1 MLVEIPPFSE
11 LSAELASAPQPV
23 LGFEGP
29 EKLLEVWFRPNV
41 DTAEC
46 RELHH
51 RHRSCGLRTV
61 DRPVWEDMLS
71 IVKCQVLSRKENDYV
86 EEYVLS
92 ESSMFVYSHKIILKT
107 CGTTTLL
114 LALPRILE
122 IAHKMCG
129 LELVDSVFYSRKA
142 FMFPAKQKWPHG
154 NWGDEVLYLD
164 TIFRP
169 EHFHTSGYVVGKI
182 NGEHWNLYTASPR
195 RDSDVVGWDDEEPC
209 TEADEEMEELYKD
222 DLTLEV
228 LMSELNPEKMK
239 AFWKKEGETDE
250 EGARRIHND
259 SGLGSIYPHTTVDD
273 HCFDPC
279 GYSLNGLIDQYY
291 WTVHVTPEDHCSY
304 ASFETNIPISVTA
317 SPTAYQSYEEVVR
330 KVISVF
336 EPGKVTV
343 TLFSR
348 KPDTKDREN
357 SDTESRS
364 ESGVSSS
371 LGAGIA
377 PTLFQFPVVGP
388 GAITSSSWG
397 RKSIDNIVSA
407 EHSRMVLTGSAVDGY
422 LMRDRVVYDL
432 GGWDLVF
439 AQFTRKRRRAFKTT
453 AVITAADALPS
464 DTSVGAGRAAES
476 IGIEA

>member
-1 MLVEIPPFSE
+1 MIVNIPPFSE
-11 LSAELASAPQPV
+11 NSAATAVSPQS
-23 LGFEGP
+23 LIGFEGP
-29 EKLLEVWFRPNV
+29 EKLLEVWFRPNS
-41 DTAEC
+41 DAKEC

-51 RHRSCGLRTV
+51 RHRSCGLRIV
-61 DRPVWEDMLS
+61 DQPTWEDMLN
-71 IVKCQVLSRKENDYV
+71 IVKCQVLSRKSNDYV
-86 EEYVLS
+86 DEFVLS

-122 IAHKMCG
+122 IAHTNCG

-164 TIFRP
+164 TIFQP

-182 NGEHWNLYTASPR
+182 NGEHWNLYTAAPR
-195 RDSDVVGWDDEEPC
+195 RDSDVVGWDEEDPYS
-209 TEADEEMEELYKD
+209 EADEEMEELYKD

-239 AFWKKEGETDE
+239 AFWKKDGETEE
-250 EGARRIHND
+250 EGAKRIYND
-259 SGLGSIYPHTTVDD
+259 SGLGSIFPHTTVDD

-304 ASFETNIPISVTA
+304 ASFETNIPISVAA
-317 SPTAYQSYEEVVR
+317 SPLAYQSYEEVVR
-330 KVISVF
+330 KVIGVF

-348 KPDTKDREN
+348 KPENKDRET

-364 ESGVSSS
+364 ESSTSVNGSNH
-371 LGAGIA
+371 AT
-377 PTLFQFPVVGP
+377 TLFQLPVVGP
-388 GAITSSSWG
+388 GAVASWG
-397 RKSIDNIVSA
+397 RKSVDNIVSS
-407 EHSRMVLTGSAVDGY
+407 EHANMVLTGSAVDGY

-439 AQFTRKRRRAFKTT
+439 AQFTRKRRRALKFATE
-453 AVITAADALPS
+453 VAALDARPEE
-464 DTSVGAGRAAES
+464 VRAAGKAAEPE
-476 IGIEA
+476 GISS